1 MDNRVFE
8 ILMELKKVKEEK
20 KRRGQTR
27 LSQYNTGDKVH
38 AKQLKF
44 HRSKK
49 RNRWVFGGN
58 RTGKSECGAVEVVWM
73 ALGIHPYRENRES
86 TIGWVVSLSSKVQKD
101 VAQAKILSYLD
112 KRFIKEI
119 VMQSGS
125 SSAPETGVVDR
136 IVVKNAF
143 GKTSTIAFKSC
154 EEGRDKFQGAS
165 LDYVWFDEEPPKD
178 IYTECVMR
186 VMDKNGDIFGTMT
199 PLKGLSF
206 VYDEI
211 YLNPTG
217 DKEIWTIFFEWK
229 DNPWLTKKEI
239 KRLTAL
245 LTPEELE
252 ARRYGR
258 FTESN
263 KGMVYPE
270 FAEHKHVI
278 APFII
283 PVEWQVS
290 LAIDPGLNNP
300 TSCHWYAEDGDGNIY
315 VVDEHYEAGKPVS
328 YHAEK
333 IKEISDA
340 IGWRRNFDG
349 TINAL
354 IDNASTQKTLASI
367 RSVADLFLQEGIK
380 VNPCV
385 NKNLFDGISRVREYL
400 AGHDGHPKI
409 YIFSHCKNLIR
420 EIKGYRWGDHDLPV
434 KKDDH
439 ALDELRYFVMSRP
452 RPKIAGDNVPVLT
465 AVQKDKRRLARKNIY
480 SARVGGRH
488 N

>member
-1 MDNRVFE
+1 MTNSERIQLV
-8 ILMELKKVKEEK
+8 LKLKKIREEIED
-20 KRRGQTR
+20 RRKTR
-27 LSQYNTGDKVH
+27 LSLYNTGDKIH
-38 AKQLKF
+38 KKQLKF
-44 HRSKK
+44 HRSPK

-73 ALGIHPYRENRES
+73 ALGVHPYRENRES

-112 KRFIKEI
+112 KRYIKEI

-125 SSAPETGVVDR
+125 SASPETGVVDR

-143 GKTSTIAFKSC
+143 GKTSIIAFKSC

-178 IYTECVMR
+178 IYLECVMR

-206 VYDEI
+206 VYDDI

-217 DKEIWTIFFEWK
+217 DKEIFTIFFEWK
-229 DNPWLTKKEI
+229 DNPWLTKKEVR
-239 KRLTAL
+239 RLTSL
-245 LTPEELE
+245 LSPDELE
-252 ARRYGR
+252 ARKYGR
-258 FTESN
+258 FTEGN
-263 KGMVYPE
+263 RGMVYPE

-283 PVEWQVS
+283 PVDWQVS
-290 LAIDPGLNNP
+290 LSIDPGLNNP

-315 VVDEHYEAGKPVS
+315 VVGEHYESGKPIS

-333 IKEISDA
+333 IKEISDE
-340 IGWRRNFDG
+340 IGWRRNLDG

-354 IDNASTQKTLASI
+354 IDSASTQKTLSSI
-367 RSVADLFLQEGIK
+367 LSVADLFLKEGIR
-380 VNPCV
+380 VNPKV

-400 AGHDGHPKI
+400 SGRDGHPKI
-409 YIFSHCKNLIR
+409 YIFNSCKNLIR
-420 EIKGYRWGDHDLPV
+420 EIKGYRWGEHDLPV

-452 RPKIAGDNVPVLT
+452 REKAELAPKPTLNDI
-465 AVQKDKRRLARKNIY
+465 QKDKLKLAR
-480 SARVGGRH
+480 RVRKG
-488 N
+488 